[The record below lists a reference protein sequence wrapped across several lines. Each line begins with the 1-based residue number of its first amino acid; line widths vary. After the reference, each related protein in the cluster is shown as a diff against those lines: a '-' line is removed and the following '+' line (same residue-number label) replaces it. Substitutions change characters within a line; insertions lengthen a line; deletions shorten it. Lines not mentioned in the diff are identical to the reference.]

1 MVLPEEE
8 RGRLSLLERM
18 NSKPCIGKSFSVA
31 ALSIAGSQVYETVG
45 RHTNVS
51 GILSDAQAARF
62 LIQDFRPLAQSVEWQ
77 LGQAYLD
84 RGSQAFAG
92 DRHIPFAVNN
102 DGNLSVDAAEVLF
115 HKLQDAE
122 DQRTLESEIRV
133 LELGPGL
140 GLFARYFLDA
150 FRELCLSEK
159 KTTTTD

>member
-1 MVLPEEE
+1 M
-8 RGRLSLLERM
+8 
-18 NSKPCIGKSFSVA
+18 
-31 ALSIAGSQVYETVG
+31 YETVG